1 MEFNEKNKVLTAGI
15 LLLTFTAYSLYLY
28 SSLPRQNLAKADDSN
43 GKLVWQQKNCISC
56 HQIYGLG
63 GYLGPDLTNV
73 YSAKGPEYI
82 KAFLK
87 TGTVVMPNFKL
98 SEKEIQELMNYLKN
112 IDQTG
117 KADPRTFTISYNG
130 TIKQ

>member
-1 MEFNEKNKVLTAGI
+1 MKLNEKNKLLTAGL
-15 LLLTFTAYSLYLY
+15 LLLTFTVYSIYLYL
-28 SSLPRQNLAKADDSN
+28 SLPLQNQAKADDSN

-73 YSAKGPEYI
+73 YSTKGPEYI
-82 KAFLK
+82 KVFLRK
-87 TGTVVMPNFKL
+87 GTIVMPDFKL
-98 SEKEIQELMNYLKN
+98 SEKEIQELLNYLKN

-117 KADPRTFTISYNG
+117 KSDPRTFTISSNG